1 MTSRTEARV
10 NHNGPLDADP
20 WTIVNIALAG
30 ALILLATDPVV
41 VFLIGGGALCVA
53 AATGAG
59 AAWRRLRPT
68 PKADIF
74 TLVLAWFPGLTA
86 LALAVLGLAVVVR
99 HPENEPFRLGGLAL
113 FLMQIAFIALLDT
126 RRQAATAAA
135 DRSV

>member
-1 MTSRTEARV
+1 MTSRTDARV

-59 AAWRRLRPT
+59 AAWRRLRAT

-74 TLVLAWFPGLTA
+74 TLVLVWFPGFTA
-86 LALAVLGLAVVVR
+86 LALAVLGLALVAR
-99 HPENEPFRLGGLAL
+99 NPENELFRLGGLAL
-113 FLMQIAFIALLDT
+113 FLIQIAFIALLDT
-126 RRQAATAAA
+126 RRQAATAPA
-135 DRSV
+135 DRSA